1 MEKERIS
8 SMTLSSNRQS
18 GSERLWTRSFISL
31 TISAFLLF
39 LNLHMLLS
47 TFSSYV
53 KSEFAASDL
62 QVSLVTSVFA
72 GSAILTRFLAAVLLR
87 RVSPNALLL
96 IGLIIAATATVLN
109 SVAGSL
115 GALLLVRAVYGIGFG
130 IGSTLLPTFVSRIIP
145 LLRMGEGIGYF
156 GLSSSLAMSIG
167 PMIGLNVMRELGF
180 GPLTL
185 IGTTVVLLMF
195 PLLLLTRA
203 LPSIRPAKLI
213 ETQRPSTQRPSTQRP
228 QGEGAA
234 HAKQRPAFNRRLV
247 FPAVLNMILAITY
260 SGLLSFIA
268 LFGEFVHL
276 EQVGLFFLF
285 NAVTVVL
292 IRPVSGRIFDA
303 KGHAAVL
310 IPAALIVIASMLI
323 LSFTTTLPLLIL
335 SALLYGLG
343 FGAIQPTLQAWML
356 RTSKPEQYG
365 AANSMFYNSM
375 DFGVAV
381 GAVLLGAIAS
391 GTDYAVMYR
400 YSAGFMG
407 MFLAFYLTVQMA
419 KRTRRSKRKTSTD
432 DKPAT
437 DIQSSSF

>member
-18 GSERLWTRSFISL
+18 ESERLWTRSFISL

-53 KSEFAASDL
+53 KIEFAASDL

-145 LLRMGEGIGYF
+145 LPRMGEGIGYF

-185 IGTTVVLLMF
+185 IGTTAVLLMF

-213 ETQRPSTQRPSTQRP
+213 ETQRPSTHRP

-234 HAKQRPAFNRRLV
+234 HAKQRPAFNRSLV

-407 MFLAFYLTVQMA
+407 MFLAFYLAVQMA

>member
-1 MEKERIS
+1 
-8 SMTLSSNRQS
+8 MTLSSNRQS

-203 LPSIRPAKLI
+203 LPTIRPAKLI
-213 ETQRPSTQRPSTQRP
+213 ETQRPSTHRP

-407 MFLAFYLTVQMA
+407 MFLAFYLAVQMA

>member
-1 MEKERIS
+1 
-8 SMTLSSNRQS
+8 MTSPQSNRQPE
-18 GSERLWTRSFISL
+18 SERLWTRSFISL

-72 GSAILTRFLAAVLLR
+72 GSAILTRFLAAWLLR
-87 RVSPNALLL
+87 KISPTLMLFA
-96 IGLIIAATATVLN
+96 GLIIAVVATGLSAA
-109 SVAGSL
+109 AGSV
-115 GALLLVRAVYGIGFG
+115 GGLLLVRAVYGIGFG
-130 IGSTLLPTFVSRIIP
+130 IGSTLLPTFASRIIP
-145 LLRMGEGIGYF
+145 LRRMGEGIGYF

-167 PMIGLNVMRELGF
+167 PMIGLNVMREFGF
-180 GPLTL
+180 GPLTW
-185 IGTTVVLLMF
+185 IGTAAALLML

-203 LPSIRPAKLI
+203 LPALRPAKRT
-213 ETQRPSTQRPSTQRP
+213 ESPQPSPHRP
-228 QGEGAA
+228 QGEEAA
-234 HAKQRPAFNRRLV
+234 NAKGRPAFNRGLV

-285 NAVTVVL
+285 NAATVVL
-292 IRPVSGRIFDA
+292 IRPVSGRLFDA
-303 KGHAAVL
+303 RGHGAVL
-310 IPAALIVIASMLI
+310 IPAALAVIASMLL
-323 LSFTTTLPLLIL
+323 LSYTTTLPLLIL

-343 FGAIQPTLQAWML
+343 FGAIQPTIQAWML

-381 GAVLLGAIAS
+381 GAVILGAIAS
-391 GTDYAVMYR
+391 GTNYAVMYR
-400 YSAGFMG
+400 YSAGFMVA
-407 MFLAFYLTVQMA
+407 FLAFYILIRLIDRTRHA
-419 KRTRRSKRKTSTD
+419 KRGT
-432 DKPAT
+432 PA
-437 DIQSSSF
+437 DEAYDMQSSG

>member
-1 MEKERIS
+1 
-8 SMTLSSNRQS
+8 MTLSSNRQS
-18 GSERLWTRSFISL
+18 ESERLWTRSFISL

-53 KSEFAASDL
+53 KIEFAASDL

-145 LLRMGEGIGYF
+145 LPRMGEGIGYF

-167 PMIGLNVMRELGF
+167 PIIGLNVMRELGF

-185 IGTTVVLLMF
+185 IGTTAVLLMF

-213 ETQRPSTQRPSTQRP
+213 ETQRPSTHRP

>member
-1 MEKERIS
+1 
-8 SMTLSSNRQS
+8 MTLSSNRQS
-18 GSERLWTRSFISL
+18 ESERLWTRSFISL

-72 GSAILTRFLAAVLLR
+72 GSAILTRILAAVLLR

-96 IGLIIAATATVLN
+96 IGLIITATATVLN

-145 LLRMGEGIGYF
+145 LPRMGEGIGYF

-180 GPLTL
+180 VPLTL
-185 IGTTVVLLMF
+185 IGTTAVLLMF

-213 ETQRPSTQRPSTQRP
+213 ETQRPSTHRP

-234 HAKQRPAFNRRLV
+234 HAKQRPAYNRRLV

-407 MFLAFYLTVQMA
+407 MFLAFYLAVQMA

>member
-53 KSEFAASDL
+53 KSEFTASDL

-185 IGTTVVLLMF
+185 IGTTAVLLMF

-203 LPSIRPAKLI
+203 LPTIRPAKLI
-213 ETQRPSTQRPSTQRP
+213 ETQRPSTQRP

-407 MFLAFYLTVQMA
+407 MFLAFYLAVQMA
-419 KRTRRSKRKTSTD
+419 KWTRRSKRKTSTD